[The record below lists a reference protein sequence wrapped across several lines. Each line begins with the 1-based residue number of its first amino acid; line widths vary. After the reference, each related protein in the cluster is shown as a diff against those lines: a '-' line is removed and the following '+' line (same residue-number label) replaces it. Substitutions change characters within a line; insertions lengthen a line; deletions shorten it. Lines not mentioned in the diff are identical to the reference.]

1 MTHVVTRSCC
11 TDAACVHACPVNC
24 IHPTPD
30 EPDFGTT
37 EMLYVDPSVCVDCGA
52 CVGACPVGAIKPH
65 TRLGEDELPFV
76 DLAAAYH
83 QVERP
88 RALQAAVPRTP
99 RLVSRGG
106 RFDVAVVGSGPA
118 AMYAVEELL
127 KNDAVRV
134 TVLERLAEPFGL
146 ARWGVSPDH
155 RRTRAVRSEL
165 SRILANP
172 RVTLR
177 TGVDVGHDVSL
188 DELRAGHDAVVWA
201 GGASAPRSATLP
213 GTVAAVDL
221 VSWWNGHPEHVEP
234 PPGIDAVDVV
244 VVGAGN
250 VALDVARMLTA
261 PPEVLARA
269 ELTPRVRERLA
280 ATAHRHVTVAARGPG
295 MAAACTTSE
304 LIGLA
309 ALRDRAVR
317 VTGLEPLRGVE
328 HGLAAHRASVLAR
341 LAEAPVE
348 RSDRSITL
356 ALNDSARHVGD
367 AGLVVSAI
375 GHRLPDGVPLPVDP
389 ATGALAHERGAVVDP
404 VTRVPLEGLYCVGWA
419 KRGATGFIGT
429 NKACARETVR
439 SLLQDANRLVA
450 V

>member
-83 QVERP
+83 QVARP

-99 RLVSRGG
+99 RLVVAGD

-118 AMYAVEELL
+118 ATYAVEELL
-127 KNDAVRV
+127 KNETVHV
-134 TVLERLAEPFGL
+134 TVLERLSEPFGL

-155 RRTRAVRSEL
+155 QRTRAVRSEL
-165 SRILANP
+165 SRILASP

-177 TGVDVGHDVSL
+177 TGVEVGRDVSL
-188 DELRAGHDAVVWA
+188 DDLRAEHDAVVWA
-201 GGASAPRSATLP
+201 GGASVPRPSATP
-213 GTVAAVDL
+213 GAVAAVDL
-221 VSWWNGHPEHVEP
+221 VAWWNGHPEHPEP
-234 PPGIDAVDVV
+234 PPGIDAEDVL

-269 ELTPRVRERLA
+269 EVSPRVRERLSA
-280 ATAHRHVTVAARGPG
+280 VGRRHVTVAARGTG

-309 ALRDRAVR
+309 ALRDRDVR
-317 VTGLEPLRGVE
+317 VSGLEPLPEASGME
-328 HGLAAHRASVLAR
+328 AHRAAVLAR
-341 LAEAPVE
+341 LAAAPAG
-348 RSDRSITL
+348 RGDRSVTL
-356 ALNDSARHVGD
+356 ALNGSAQVD
-367 AGLVVSAI
+367 DPGLVVSAV

-389 ATGALAHERGAVVDP
+389 ATGAVSHERGAVVDP
-404 VTRVPLEGLYCVGWA
+404 ATRERLEGLYCVGWA

-429 NKACARETVR
+429 NKSCARETVR
-439 SLLQDANRLVA
+439 SLLEDANRLVA